1 MNPAATTM
9 VGHTRPCLD
18 RLITSPLLGR
28 LGGREIV
35 MEKKKKER
43 RSCENI
49 ARSLFSFLASFFLR
63 SQVIKFPLSPNR
75 YPFACFREPKIA
87 IRKWKIL
94 PMEELMGT
102 CSIKVSS
109 ISSPIVSMR
118 VIRSKKKMKERDSM
132 PDLDE
137 REERGRTKN
146 LESNFHVC

>member
-35 MEKKKKER
+35 MEKKKER

-75 YPFACFREPKIA
+75 YPFACFREPKIP

-94 PMEELMGT
+94 SMEKLMGT
-102 CSIKVSS
+102 RSIKVSS

-118 VIRSKKKMKERDSM
+118 EIRSKKKMKERDSM
-132 PDLDE
+132 PDLDK
-137 REERGRTKN
+137 RGKKGTKN

>member
-9 VGHTRPCLD
+9 VGHTRPCPD

-35 MEKKKKER
+35 MEKKKER

-75 YPFACFREPKIA
+75 YPFACFREPKIP

-102 CSIKVSS
+102 RSIKVSS

-118 VIRSKKKMKERDSM
+118 EIRSKKKMKERDSM
-132 PDLDE
+132 PDLDK
-137 REERGRTKN
+137 RGRKGTKN

>member
-35 MEKKKKER
+35 MEKKKER

-94 PMEELMGT
+94 SMEELMRT

-109 ISSPIVSMR
+109 ISSP
-118 VIRSKKKMKERDSM
+118 IRSKKKMKERDSM
-132 PDLDE
+132 PDLDK
-137 REERGRTKN
+137 RGRKGTKN

>member
-75 YPFACFREPKIA
+75 YTFACFREPKIP

-102 CSIKVSS
+102 RSIKVSS

-132 PDLDE
+132 PDLDK
-137 REERGRTKN
+137 RGRKGTKN